1 MAQEAADTTLVAR
14 VVRLE
19 EQVTALQQ
27 QMAEALR
34 QVELQT
40 EQKLK
45 AIAREVIAERAE
57 HEDF

>member
-40 EQKLK
+40 EQELK